1 VNRIQGLLTS
11 LIGREPLAQLGIREL
26 HKENANDRPTV
37 RDFDGTDLLL
47 RLNNVSY
54 SFPNADNECLSKV
67 SLDFKRGYQYAIVGP
82 SGSGKT
88 TLIDICMGIIKP
100 SVGSVQWAIDVEDS
114 IAYVPQE
121 TYLTSTSLA
130 NNIALEWNDKA
141 VNHQLILSSLT
152 DLSLDSI
159 LGSNKLDNA
168 PGRIVVSGGQRQ
180 RVGISRALYRNA
192 QVIFL
197 DEPTSSLDGES
208 ELEVMKAID
217 KIRGDKTIFIVAH
230 RLSTIKKS
238 DVIIYLEE
246 GKVLAVGTFDHLR
259 TTLPQFERL
268 IELGKV

>member
-1 VNRIQGLLTS
+1 MRPI
-11 LIGREPLAQLGIREL
+11 EPSA
-26 HKENANDRPTV
+26 
-37 RDFDGTDLLL
+37 
-47 RLNNVSY
+47 
-54 SFPNADNECLSKV
+54 
-67 SLDFKRGYQYAIVGP
+67 
-82 SGSGKT
+82 
-88 TLIDICMGIIKP
+88 
-100 SVGSVQWAIDVEDS
+100 GSVQLANDVKNS
-114 IAYVPQE
+114 IAYVLQE

-130 NNIALEWNDKA
+130 NNIALEWNDKL
-141 VNHQLILSSLT
+141 VNQERIQSSLN

-159 LGSNKLDNA
+159 LGSNKLDLDLR
-168 PGRIVVSGGQRQ
+168 RIVISGGQRQ

-208 ELEVMKAID
+208 ELEVVKAID